1 VRLCAVW
8 NPSENRR
15 ALCVADGDGIYPV
28 ARFGDVAELLSS
40 HRGSLEAAVEAA
52 GVSSDSLGR
61 YDELTTIEP
70 GSGELCLVAP
80 VAPVE
85 VWAAGLTYERSRD
98 ARMHESS
105 EQDVYE
111 RAYEAERPE
120 LFFKATG
127 ARVMGPGASVGL
139 RADSEWQIPEPEI
152 ALVLDTTGGVVGYTL
167 GNDMSS
173 RDIEGEN
180 PLYLGQAKIFAG
192 SCAIGPSVVSTAA
205 VEDPYS
211 LEIEMSI
218 VRGGETV
225 FAGSTSTA
233 RLHKQFDVLAA
244 FMKRD
249 NWIAPGTVLL
259 TGTGIVPPDEF
270 TLRPGDVI
278 EISNDPIGLLHN
290 RCEPAGDL
298 VPPPGW
304 TLPPST

>member
-8 NPSENRR
+8 NPSEHRR
-15 ALCVADGDGIYPV
+15 ALCVADDAGIYPV
-28 ARFGDVAELLSS
+28 SRFGDVAELLAS
-40 HRGSLEAAVEAA
+40 HAGTVEDAVEAA
-52 GVSSDSLGR
+52 GVSSESLGR
-61 YDELTTIEP
+61 FDDLERIELSP
-70 GSGELCLVAP
+70 DALRLAAP
-80 VAPVE
+80 VAPAE

-105 EQDVYE
+105 EKDVYE

-127 ARVMGPGASVGL
+127 ARVMGPGGPIGL

-152 ALVLDTTGGVVGYTL
+152 ALVLDGTGGLVGYTL

-192 SCAIGPSVVSTAA
+192 SCAVGPTVVSAAA

-211 LEIEMSI
+211 LDIEMHI
-218 VRGGETV
+218 VRGGETA
-225 FAGSTSTA
+225 FTGSTSTA
-233 RLHKQFDVLAA
+233 QLHKRFDVLAA
-244 FMKRD
+244 YLKRD

-259 TGTGIVPPDEF
+259 TGTGIVPPDGF
-270 TLRPGDVI
+270 TLEPGDVV
-278 EISNDPIGLLHN
+278 EISCDPIGVLRN
-290 RCEPAGDL
+290 RCELAGGL
-298 VPPPGW
+298 EPPPGW
-304 TLPPST
+304 TTPPG

>member
-1 VRLCAVW
+1 MRLCAVW
-8 NPSENRR
+8 NPSEQTR
-15 ALCVADGDGIYPV
+15 ALCVVEDAGIYPV
-28 ARFGDVAELLSS
+28 ARFGDVAELLMS
-40 HRGSLEAAVEAA
+40 HGGTLDVAVAAA
-52 GVSSDSLGR
+52 GVASETLGR
-61 YDELTTIEP
+61 YEDLAKVDP
-70 GSGELCLVAP
+70 SPSVLSLVAP

-127 ARVMGPGASVGL
+127 ARVVGPGAPVGL
-139 RADSEWQIPEPEI
+139 RADSKWQIPEPEI
-152 ALVLDTTGGVVGYTL
+152 ALVLDAAGEIVGYTL

-192 SCAIGPSVVSTAA
+192 SCAIGPTVVSAA
-205 VEDPYS
+205 SIQDPYD
-211 LEIEMSI
+211 LEVEMRI
-218 VRGGETV
+218 VRCDGTA
-225 FAGSTSTA
+225 FAGTTSTA
-233 RLHKQFDVLAA
+233 RLHKRFDVLVAYL
-244 FMKRD
+244 KRE

-270 TLRPGDVI
+270 TLQRGDVV
-278 EISNDPIGLLHN
+278 EISCDPIGLLRN
-290 RCEPAGDL
+290 RCEPAEAL
-298 VPPPGW
+298 ASPSGW
-304 TLPPST
+304 TGPHS

>member
-1 VRLCAVW
+1 MS
-8 NPSENRR
+8 P
-15 ALCVADGDGIYPV
+15 GT
-28 ARFGDVAELLSS
+28 
-40 HRGSLEAAVEAA
+40 LEAAVATASVAPE
-52 GVSSDSLGR
+52 SLGR
-61 YDELTTIEP
+61 YDDLVKVAP
-70 GSGELCLVAP
+70 GPDVLHLVAP

-98 ARMHESS
+98 ARKHESS

-127 ARVMGPGASVGL
+127 ARVMGPGALVGL
-139 RADSEWQIPEPEI
+139 RADSSWQIPEPEI
-152 ALVLDTTGGVVGYTL
+152 ALVLNAAGEIVGYTL

-192 SCAIGPSVVSTAA
+192 SCALGPTVVSAA
-205 VEDPYS
+205 AIEDPYA
-211 LEIEMSI
+211 LEIEMRI
-218 VRGGETV
+218 VRGDETV

-233 RLHKQFDVLAA
+233 RLHKRFDVLAA
-244 FMKRD
+244 YLKRE

-270 TLRPGDVI
+270 TLQRGDVV
-278 EISNDPIGLLHN
+278 EISCDPIGVLRN
-290 RCEPAGDL
+290 RCEPAGGL
-298 VPPPGW
+298 KPPPGW
-304 TLPPST
+304 TSPPGQ

>member
-1 VRLCAVW
+1 MRLCAVW

-15 ALCVADGDGIYPV
+15 SLCVIDDAGTYPV
-28 ARFGDVAELLSS
+28 AGFGDVAELLAN
-40 HRGSLEAAVEAA
+40 HGASLEAAVSDA

-61 YDELTTIEP
+61 FDDLAKKEP
-70 GSGELCLVAP
+70 GPDVLSLAAP
-80 VAPVE
+80 IAPVE

-127 ARVMGPGASVGL
+127 ARVMGPGAPVGL

-152 ALVLDTTGGVVGYTL
+152 ALVLDTAGGVVGYTL

-192 SCAIGPSVVSTAA
+192 SCALGPAIVSVAA
-205 VEDPYS
+205 IEDPYS

-218 VRGGETV
+218 IRGGATV
-225 FAGSTSTA
+225 FAGSTSSA
-233 RLHKQFDVLAA
+233 RLHKRFDVLAA
-244 FMKRD
+244 YLKRD

-270 TLRPGDVI
+270 TLQPGDVI
-278 EISNDPIGLLHN
+278 EISCAPIGVLRN
-290 RCEPAGDL
+290 RCEPAGGL
-298 VPPPGW
+298 EPPPGW
-304 TLPPST
+304 TSPPGQ

>member
-1 VRLCAVW
+1 MSHGTLEVAATGAS
-8 NPSENRR
+8 SE
-15 ALCVADGDGIYPV
+15 
-28 ARFGDVAELLSS
+28 
-40 HRGSLEAAVEAA
+40 
-52 GVSSDSLGR
+52 SLGH
-61 YDELTTIEP
+61 YDDLARVEP
-70 GSGELCLVAP
+70 SRDDMHLVAP
-80 VAPVE
+80 VAPIE

-105 EQDVYE
+105 EKDVYE

-127 ARVMGPGASVGL
+127 ARVMGPGAPVGL

-152 ALVLDTTGGVVGYTL
+152 ALVLDAAGGIAGYTL

-192 SCAIGPSVVSTAA
+192 SCALGPTVVSATAI
-205 VEDPYS
+205 EDPYA
-211 LEIEMSI
+211 LKIEMRI

-233 RLHKQFDVLAA
+233 RLHKRFDDLVAYL
-244 FMKRD
+244 KRD

-270 TLRPGDVI
+270 TLQPGDLI
-278 EISNDPIGLLHN
+278 EISSNPIGVLRN
-290 RCEPAGDL
+290 RCEAAEGL

-304 TLPPST
+304 TSRGN

>member
-1 VRLCAVW
+1 MSYGGTL
-8 NPSENRR
+8 
-15 ALCVADGDGIYPV
+15 D
-28 ARFGDVAELLSS
+28 
-40 HRGSLEAAVEAA
+40 AAVAAA
-52 GVSSDSLGR
+52 GVSSESLGR
-61 YDELTTIEP
+61 YDELTNVEP
-70 GSGELCLVAP
+70 SPDVQGLVAP

-105 EQDVYE
+105 EQDIYE

-127 ARVMGPGASVGL
+127 ARVMGPGAPVGL
-139 RADSEWQIPEPEI
+139 RADSSWQIPEPEI
-152 ALVLDTTGGVVGYTL
+152 ALVLDAAGEVVGYTL

-192 SCAIGPSVVSTAA
+192 SCALGPTVVAA
-205 VEDPYS
+205 DAIEDPYD
-211 LEIEMSI
+211 LEIEMNI

-233 RLHKQFDVLAA
+233 RLHKRFDVLAA
-244 FMKRD
+244 YLKRE

-259 TGTGIVPPDEF
+259 TGTGIVPPDDF
-270 TLRPGDVI
+270 TLEPGDVV
-278 EISNDPIGLLHN
+278 EISSDPIGVLRN
-290 RCEPAGDL
+290 RCEAAEWL

-304 TLPPST
+304 TTPRK

>member
-1 VRLCAVW
+1 
-8 NPSENRR
+8 
-15 ALCVADGDGIYPV
+15 
-28 ARFGDVAELLSS
+28 VAELLANF
-40 HRGSLEAAVEAA
+40 RGSLEAAVADA
-52 GVSSDSLGR
+52 GASSNSLGR
-61 YDELTTIEP
+61 YDDLAKNEP
-70 GSGELCLVAP
+70 GPDVLSLVAP
-80 VAPVE
+80 IAPVE

-98 ARMHESS
+98 ARMHESN

-127 ARVMGPGASVGL
+127 ARVMGPGAPVGL

-152 ALVLDTTGGVVGYTL
+152 ALVLDTAGGVVGYTL

-192 SCAIGPSVVSTAA
+192 SCAIGPTVVSAAA
-205 VEDPYS
+205 VDDPYS
-211 LEIEMSI
+211 LEIEMHI

-225 FAGSTSTA
+225 FDGSTSTA
-233 RLHKQFDVLAA
+233 RLHKQFDVLTAY
-244 FMKRD
+244 MRRD

-270 TLRPGDVI
+270 TLQPGDVI
-278 EISNDPIGLLHN
+278 EISSDPIGLLRN
-290 RCEPAGDL
+290 RCEPAGAL
-298 VPPPGW
+298 VPPPRW
-304 TLPPST
+304 TTPPAT

>member
-8 NPSENRR
+8 NPSERR
-15 ALCVADGDGIYPV
+15 SALCVADDGIYPV
-28 ARFGDVAELLSS
+28 ARFGDVAELLST
-40 HRGSLEAAVEAA
+40 HEGTVEDAVEAA
-52 GVSSDSLGR
+52 GVSSESLGR
-61 YDELTTIEP
+61 LDALARIEP
-70 GSGELCLVAP
+70 SSDALSLAAP
-80 VAPVE
+80 VVPVE

-105 EQDVYE
+105 EKDVYE

-127 ARVMGPGASVGL
+127 ARVMGPGAPIGL

-152 ALVLDTTGGVVGYTL
+152 ALVLDGAGGVVGYTL

-192 SCAIGPSVVSTAA
+192 SCAIGPIVLSAAA

-211 LEIEMSI
+211 LQIEMNI
-218 VRGGETV
+218 FRGGKTV
-225 FAGSTSTA
+225 FSGSTSTA
-233 RLHKQFDVLAA
+233 RLHKRFDVLAA
-244 FMKRD
+244 YLKRD

-270 TLRPGDVI
+270 TLQPGDVV
-278 EISNDPIGLLHN
+278 EISCDAIGVLRN
-290 RCEPAGDL
+290 RCEPAQSLD
-298 VPPPGW
+298 PPPGW
-304 TLPPST
+304 TTPIG

>member
-8 NPSENRR
+8 NPSESRR

-40 HRGSLEAAVEAA
+40 HEGSLEVAVEAA
-52 GVSSDSLGR
+52 GVSPDSLGR
-61 YDELTTIEP
+61 YDELTRIVP
-70 GSGELCLVAP
+70 GSGEPCLVAP

-111 RAYEAERPE
+111 RAYEAKRPE

-127 ARVMGPGASVGL
+127 ARVMGPGAPVGL
-139 RADSEWQIPEPEI
+139 RADSKWQIPEPEI
-152 ALVLDTTGGVVGYTL
+152 ALVLDTAGGVVGYTL

-192 SCAIGPSVVSTAA
+192 SCAIGPIVVSAAA

-211 LEIEMSI
+211 LQIDMNI
-218 VRGGETV
+218 FRGGEGV
-225 FAGSTSTA
+225 FSGSTSTA
-233 RLHKQFDVLAA
+233 RLHKRFDVLAA
-244 FMKRD
+244 YLKRD

-270 TLRPGDVI
+270 TLQPGDVV
-278 EISNDPIGLLHN
+278 EISCDPIGVLRN
-290 RCEPAGDL
+290 RCEPAQGL
-298 VPPPGW
+298 EPPPGW
-304 TLPPST
+304 TTPIG